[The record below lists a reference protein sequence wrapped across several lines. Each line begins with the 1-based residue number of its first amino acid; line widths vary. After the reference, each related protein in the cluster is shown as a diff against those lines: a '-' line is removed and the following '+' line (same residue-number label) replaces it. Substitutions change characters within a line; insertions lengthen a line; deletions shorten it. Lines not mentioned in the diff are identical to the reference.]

1 MFSISYIIRL
11 EGGISFLELGGD
23 IVLIAHNLGTKLM
36 RWISSIDCDHVEVSG
51 LTVCQC
57 SDEVKVFFGR

>member
-11 EGGISFLELGGD
+11 EGGIFSPKLGGD
-23 IVLIAHNLGTKLM
+23 IALVAYNLGTKLM
-36 RWISSIDCDHVEVSG
+36 RWMSSIDCDRVEVSG

-57 SDEVKVFFGR
+57 SDEVKVFFLP